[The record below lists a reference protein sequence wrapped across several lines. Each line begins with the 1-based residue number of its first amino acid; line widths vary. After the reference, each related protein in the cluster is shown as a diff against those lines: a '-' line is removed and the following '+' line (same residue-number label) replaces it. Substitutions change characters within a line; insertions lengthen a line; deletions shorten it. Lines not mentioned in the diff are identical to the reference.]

1 MDWPALPEAARI
13 IARGCASTAWI
24 VAVVG
29 GHSGIV
35 GRCPKAIQ
43 DEIFEA
49 GPNQLFAT
57 GSAQTTGKLM
67 KAKGGVTANGIWRFA
82 SGCDHASWI
91 MVNGDVLNED
101 GSKSGRAVRVVVPA
115 KHVEILDTWHVA
127 GMKGTGSKGPQF

>member
-1 MDWPALPEAARI
+1 MNIAQTSAARSATKASVQNLTVDQLMSNAQGLVAGLAKRAAKTEELRKLPDETMAELYEAGLMRIITPKRYGGLEMDWPALPEAARI

-49 GPNQLFAT
+49 GPNQ
-57 GSAQTTGKLM
+57 
-67 KAKGGVTANGIWRFA
+67 
-82 SGCDHASWI
+82 
-91 MVNGDVLNED
+91 
-101 GSKSGRAVRVVVPA
+101 
-115 KHVEILDTWHVA
+115 
-127 GMKGTGSKGPQF
+127 